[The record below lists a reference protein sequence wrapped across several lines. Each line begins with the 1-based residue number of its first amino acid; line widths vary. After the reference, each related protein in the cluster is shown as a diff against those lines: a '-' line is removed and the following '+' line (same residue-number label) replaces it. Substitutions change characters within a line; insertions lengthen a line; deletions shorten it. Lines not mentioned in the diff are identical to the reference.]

1 MAGLL
6 DYLRWRGD
14 LSYKQAEF
22 NSCDAGL
29 LATIAYW
36 PFEKEDVG
44 HSLRH
49 AAKRMKQTKEFKEK
63 LGQETREEIELVILS
78 SRIGDMR
85 LLDWHTQKRANP
97 ALQFAAM
104 TVRMSKHK
112 IVVSFRGTDWSM
124 IGLQEDMAMSYT
136 DEIYGQEVAADYLR
150 DIAHRFPFDKI
161 YSVGHSKGGN
171 YACYSVGACGK
182 RIQDRVIQ
190 AISFD
195 GPGFTKQVYEAP
207 AFKRAI
213 PKMKTYVPESS
224 LFGIMLD
231 HPDHT
236 LVVKS
241 TYPMPHQHNP
251 RHWSIGRDRFVLAK
265 GLTRSAQV
273 IRHSLIQFNHTIPG
287 KDREEMWSALFS
299 IFEDMDITDANQI
312 TGNKLTG
319 TVKLTKAYIAL
330 PPRLRTITVQIVTD
344 IFNSMRTSSKFAGSS
359 GNDSFKKPLFND
371 SYSE

>member
-49 AAKRMKQTKEFKEK
+49 ATKRMKETKKFKED
-63 LGQETREEIELVILS
+63 LGKEAKEEIELVNLS
-78 SRIGDMR
+78 PRIGDMQ
-85 LLDWHTQKRANP
+85 LLDWNTQKRANP

-104 TVRMSKHK
+104 TVRLSKHK

-161 YSVGHSKGGN
+161 YVVGHSKGGN

-182 RIQDRVIQ
+182 MIQDRVIQ

-195 GPGFTKQVYEAP
+195 GPGFTKQVYDAP

-231 HPDHT
+231 HPDRV

-241 TYPMPHQHNP
+241 TYPMAHQHNP
-251 RHWSIGRDRFVLAK
+251 RHWSIGRDRYVLAK

-273 IRHSLIQFNHTIPG
+273 FRHSLIQFNHTIPSN
-287 KDREEMWSALFS
+287 DREEMWSALFS
-299 IFEDMDITDANQI
+299 IFEDMDITDANQL
-312 TGNKLTG
+312 TSNKLTG
-319 TVKLTKAYIAL
+319 TIKLTQAYIAL
-330 PPRLRTITVQIVTD
+330 PPRLRTIATQIVTD
-344 IFNSMRTSSKFAGSS
+344 LFNSVRNSSKLAASS
-359 GNDSFKKPLFND
+359 GNDSAKKPLFND